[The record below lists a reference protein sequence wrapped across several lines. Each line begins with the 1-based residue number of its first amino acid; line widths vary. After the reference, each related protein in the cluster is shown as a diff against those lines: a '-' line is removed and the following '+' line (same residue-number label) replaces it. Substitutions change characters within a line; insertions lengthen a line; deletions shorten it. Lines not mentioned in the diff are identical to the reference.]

1 MPSVSSRL
9 PAELRTIEWTAA
21 GVRFV
26 DQTRLPG
33 EFVQET
39 TADWRRLVQA
49 IQRLEIRGA
58 PAIGVAGAM
67 AVALAARDLDGGPD
81 GLQQLEERAALIRS
95 ARPTAVNL
103 AWGVDRALEEARLVL
118 AGERAAVL
126 GMLAARLAEADVAA
140 CRALGAAGAVLL
152 PQDATVL
159 THCNAGAL
167 ATVGYGTALGILRA
181 AREAGK
187 AVRVLACETRPVLQ
201 GARLT
206 TWELLREGF
215 PVTLLADTMAGA
227 ALRSGQVDAVVVGAD
242 RVAANGDV
250 ANKIGTYQ
258 LAVLARESGVPFYVA
273 APLSSIDLA
282 TPAGDAIPIEERDP
296 DEVTHHAGRR
306 LAPEGVTVWNPAFDV
321 TPARY
326 VTAIVTERGIAR
338 PPYGPALRC
347 LVEPSSEEWI

>member
-1 MPSVSSRL
+1 M
-9 PAELRTIEWTAA
+9 PAELRTVEWTAA
-21 GVRFV
+21 GVRFI

-39 TADWRRLVQA
+39 TTDWQRLVHA

-67 AVALAARDLDGGPD
+67 AVALAARDLDGPG
-81 GLQQLEERAALIRS
+81 GLVTLEERAAVIRA

-103 AWGVDRALEEARLVL
+103 AWGVDRALAEARGAP
-118 AGERAAVL
+118 AGERAAFL
-126 GMLAARLAEADVAA
+126 GMLAAALAEADVQA
-140 CRALGAAGAVLL
+140 CRDLGAQGATLL
-152 PQDATVL
+152 PDDVTVL

-167 ATVGYGTALGILRA
+167 ATVGYGTALGVLRA

-187 AVRVLACETRPVLQ
+187 QVRVFAGETRPVLQ

-206 TWELLREGF
+206 AWELLRDGF
-215 PVTLLADTMAGA
+215 DVTLLADTMAGA
-227 ALRSGQVDAVVVGAD
+227 ALRSGTIDAVIVGAD

-258 LAVLARESGVPFYVA
+258 LAVLARENGVPFYVA
-273 APLSSIDLA
+273 APVSSVDLA
-282 TPAGDAIPIEERDP
+282 TPSGDAIVIEERDP
-296 DEVTHHAGRR
+296 EEVTHHGGRR
-306 LAPEGVTVWNPAFDV
+306 LAPEGVGVWNPAFDV

-326 VTAIVTERGIAR
+326 VSAIVTERGIAR
-338 PPYGPALRC
+338 PPFGPALRG
-347 LVEPSSEEWI
+347 LVEPASEEWI